1 MKNQRIMKNNRIEPN
16 SGSEGENNMEVVV
29 VKDGQRLP
37 LRPTCGQAVYET
49 ACSFAGNDEEL
60 TVKSASNRICP
71 SQHGRL
77 STQGKERAYFT
88 RGRYLSCR
96 SQMVLKKALTI
107 SCSRSIRTD
116 GGKFINTTDLM
127 MLSDEEVMEI
137 CRLSGPQVMEICRLS
152 GPHLELLNFHLLS
165 LASFIRYHYEE
176 STTLGDI
183 SKAEARAL

>member
-1 MKNQRIMKNNRIEPN
+1 MVFYVTIKRDL
-16 SGSEGENNMEVVV
+16 GNMEVVV

-116 GGKFINTTDLM
+116 GGKFINRVKSC
-127 MLSDEEVMEI
+127 SDPVHKK
-137 CRLSGPQVMEICRLS
+137 CSYS
-152 GPHLELLNFHLLS
+152 AN
-165 LASFIRYHYEE
+165 
-176 STTLGDI
+176 T
-183 SKAEARAL
+183 

>member
-1 MKNQRIMKNNRIEPN
+1 MGDFDMKNQRIMKNNRIEPN

-77 STQGKERAYFT
+77 STQSQENAYFT
-88 RGRYLSCR
+88 RDRYLSYR
-96 SQMVLKKALTI
+96 SETVSKKALTM
-107 SCSRSIRTD
+107 SGSGSIRTD
-116 GGKFINTTDLM
+116 GGKFINTTDLII
-127 MLSDEEVMEI
+127 LSDQ
-137 CRLSGPQVMEICRLS
+137 QVMEICRLS